1 MSENRDS
8 YNRNNGNIA
17 LQMLAFIRKKM
28 KFVLDNI
35 LKSVPN
41 EVEFSEIIEFDKLDD
56 RISAV
61 GVLFANTIG
70 VNEKSIEFCPNN
82 EPPLIEE
89 IISWIWTFRPDLGTE
104 ILNQNLSEDLIK
116 LISSYEKNEM
126 NNFWNYIAE

>member
-1 MSENRDS
+1 
-8 YNRNNGNIA
+8 
-17 LQMLAFIRKKM
+17 M
-28 KFVLDNI
+28 KIELENI

-41 EVEFSEIIEFDKLDD
+41 EVEFSEIIEFEKLDD

-70 VNEKSIEFCPNN
+70 VNEKSIEFCPDN

-126 NNFWNYIAE
+126 DNYWDYITE